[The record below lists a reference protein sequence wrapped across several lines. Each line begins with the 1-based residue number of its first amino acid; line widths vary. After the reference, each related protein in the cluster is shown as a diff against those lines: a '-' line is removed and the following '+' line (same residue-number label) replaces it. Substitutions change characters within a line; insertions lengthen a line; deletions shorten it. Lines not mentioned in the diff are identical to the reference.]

1 MLPCPEQG
9 CTTHIEDLVGKGER
23 SPRASILHN
32 SIKAQQ
38 ASAERIGLK
47 ESFNLKCL
55 REAVQSKPIVRD
67 IELNMLLEASV
78 IDQSG
83 ILRRQKTWQKL
94 CVAKKE
100 AALGV
105 RDSTTRRKKKLYPAA
120 LLQPHHQP
128 TQHITKMAKDRSEK
142 KEKKEKRKSVDASGV
157 KKEKKEKRK
166 SDATAVLNAIE
177 DAAPGAVAVDADG
190 DVIVDA
196 DVVADESS
204 ASIPLGA
211 LVPFANPL
219 CDEKAT
225 KKVLKTVKKG
235 ESMKPFSLLDSQVEI
250 EQTPNPMG
258 TNC

>member
-1 MLPCPEQG
+1 
-9 CTTHIEDLVGKGER
+9 
-23 SPRASILHN
+23 
-32 SIKAQQ
+32 
-38 ASAERIGLK
+38 
-47 ESFNLKCL
+47 
-55 REAVQSKPIVRD
+55 
-67 IELNMLLEASV
+67 
-78 IDQSG
+78 
-83 ILRRQKTWQKL
+83 
-94 CVAKKE
+94 
-100 AALGV
+100 
-105 RDSTTRRKKKLYPAA
+105 
-120 LLQPHHQP
+120 
-128 TQHITKMAKDRSEK
+128 MAKDRSEK

-177 DAAPGAVAVDADG
+177 DVAPGAVAVDADG

-235 ESMKPFSLLDSQVEI
+235 ESMKPFSLLNSRVEI
-250 EQTPNPMG
+250 EQTSHGNRSL
-258 TNC
+258 TNFTSSRKAKVP

>member
-1 MLPCPEQG
+1 
-9 CTTHIEDLVGKGER
+9 
-23 SPRASILHN
+23 
-32 SIKAQQ
+32 
-38 ASAERIGLK
+38 
-47 ESFNLKCL
+47 
-55 REAVQSKPIVRD
+55 
-67 IELNMLLEASV
+67 
-78 IDQSG
+78 
-83 ILRRQKTWQKL
+83 
-94 CVAKKE
+94 
-100 AALGV
+100 
-105 RDSTTRRKKKLYPAA
+105 
-120 LLQPHHQP
+120 
-128 TQHITKMAKDRSEK
+128 MAKDRSEK